1 MMAGMFPFDERS
13 GARVVGV
20 VSCWSTGVKL
30 LLERSDRVEDPV
42 TQSMQ
47 KLTALSKLLITG
59 ILIGSGVT
67 AYRTYGNLLQANAEP
82 TPALKPQAEAAS
94 HAVAAAGAANNVGKP
109 APLKD
114 RPVRVALSQWP
125 GHMGLVVGAGGLRTQ
140 PGSIAAKEGLDVE
153 IVFIEDAPSKNKALQ
168 TGDVDFVWETV
179 DELPIALSSY
189 RAQNVEAK
197 AFLQIDWSR
206 GGDACVA
213 TKEVQKVEDI
223 AGRKSAVLMFS
234 PDHTV
239 FEFMITNSRLTRE
252 QVADVRKSTKFSMD
266 DFTYA
271 RQLFEKK
278 EIDVACLW
286 EPDVTLALA
295 SRPGAHRLFSTADA
309 TELVADTLFARK
321 DFLDQHPDVAQK
333 LARTFFAAAA
343 AGERD
348 RPAAAKLI
356 STVAPRFRDE
366 LGYEK
371 TLAALGWAKWTTL
384 EDNVKLF
391 GLDGSAPGFDRVYNQ
406 ADGIWI
412 NYPEA
417 EIKDR
422 FAPSVLRDDRAVRA
436 IWEAAGKPV
445 AKLEQPEQLDVAR
458 TGAALFTKPVSIT
471 FDSGSDRLS
480 AESIALINQQV
491 LPQLQIAGG
500 MYARVE
506 GNTDSIGDFAGN
518 QSLSEQRA
526 AAIVSYLVSRGIPAT
541 RLVARGNGSAAPVAS
556 NKTPE
561 GRAMNRRTDVLFI
574 RRSKV

>member
-1 MMAGMFPFDERS
+1 
-13 GARVVGV
+13 
-20 VSCWSTGVKL
+20 
-30 LLERSDRVEDPV
+30 LLEGRGRVEHPGG
-42 TQSMQ
+42 SMQ
-47 KLTALSKLLITG
+47 KLTVLSKLLITG
-59 ILIGSGVT
+59 ILIGSGIT
-67 AYRTYGNLLQANAEP
+67 AYRTYGNLLPASAEL
-82 TPALKPQAEAAS
+82 TSGPQPSAEAGALPS
-94 HAVAAAGAANNVGKP
+94 TVGVGATSSAGKL
-109 APLKD
+109 APLKN
-114 RPVRVALSQWP
+114 RPIRVALSQWP
-125 GHMGLVVGAGGLRTQ
+125 GHMALVVGAGGLRTQ

-168 TGDVDFVWETV
+168 VGEVDFVWQTV

-213 TKEVQKVEDI
+213 TQEVQKVEDI
-223 AGRKSAVLMFS
+223 LGRKSAVLMFS

-252 QVADVRKSTKFSMD
+252 QVTEVRRSTKFSMD
-266 DFTYA
+266 DFAYA
-271 RQLFEKK
+271 RVLFEKK

-309 TELVADTLFARK
+309 TELIADVLFARK
-321 DFLDQHPDVAQK
+321 DFLDAHQDVAQK

-343 AGERD
+343 VGERD
-348 RPAAAKLI
+348 KPAAAKLI
-356 STVAPRFRDE
+356 SAVASRFRDE

-384 EDNVKLF
+384 EDNVRMF
-391 GLDGSAPGFDRVYNQ
+391 GLDGSAPAFDRVYNQ
-406 ADGIWI
+406 ADSIWV

-422 FAPSVLRDDRAVRA
+422 FAPTVVRDDRAVKA
-436 IWEAAGKPV
+436 IWEASGKPV
-445 AKLEQPEQLDVAR
+445 AKVEVPAQEAVAR

-471 FDSGSDRLS
+471 FDSGSSQLS
-480 AESIALINQQV
+480 AEAIALLNQHV
-491 LPQLQIAGG
+491 LPQLQIAAG

-506 GNTDSIGDFAGN
+506 GNTDSVGDFGAN
-518 QSLSEQRA
+518 QALSEQRA
-526 AAIVSYLVSRGIPAT
+526 TAIVSYLVSRGIPAA
-541 RLVARGNGSAAPVAS
+541 RLVARGNGPVAPVAT

-561 GRAMNRRTDVLFI
+561 GRALNRRTDVLFI
-574 RRSKV
+574 RRSKE